1 MVRFVQGKII
11 KKCSEEKQKLLRV
24 SWRFELSRVRV
35 TKGEIT
41 VKCMKEIQGK
51 SILVRVRAR
60 FELAWVR
67 VTGSQL

>member
-1 MVRFVQGKII
+1 MVRVVQGKII

-41 VKCMKEIQGK
+41 VNVRRK
-51 SILVRVRAR
+51 SRGNRFWFEFAR
-60 FELAWVR
+60 D
-67 VTGSQL
+67 SS